1 MMIIRRLKIEELD
14 DIQALYAQ
22 QAAADE
28 DPLSQIQISPK
39 QHAWEM
45 RRIRQQWLTEQ
56 RYLVYVAEDEEN
68 SGKIVGYATALI
80 DTQARMFK
88 VGTMASITELWVLP
102 EYRKRGIGKALME
115 ELFAAIDN
123 QGIEWITV
131 HISGNNPDTRRFFDK
146 IGFRQNAVEMQVNL
160 NDIAQE
166 A

>member
-1 MMIIRRLKIEELD
+1 MIIRRLKIEELD
-14 DIQALYAQ
+14 EIQALYAQ

-28 DPLSQIQISPK
+28 DPLNQIQISPK

-56 RYLVYVAEDEEN
+56 RYIVYVAEDDEN

-102 EYRKRGIGKALME
+102 EYRKRGIGKTLME
-115 ELFAAIDN
+115 ELFAAIDH

-131 HISGNNPDTRRFFDK
+131 HISGNDPNTRSFFDK
-146 IGFRQNAVEMQVNL
+146 IGFRQNAVEMQINL

-166 A
+166 P